1 MLYPPLILSLS
12 ISYDRTGA
20 MDIQI
25 KGCWVSNE
33 ECNRSQCVNNDP
45 TLKKNVGF
53 CCCNDDMCN
62 QVHSWSPI
70 IPEKAAESEL
80 SKMLFK
86 FTAIENIIN
95 VNLFLKPF
103 TDLTPYEEPTS
114 PFWTVFLSFVCVL
127 AAFVLVFL
135 AIYLKKRK
143 PTSFNEVPTV
153 SKGYY
158 DQILTFAINYL
169 NIYLILPRWNR
180 KWQARRSA

>member
-1 MLYPPLILSLS
+1 MIIIIMLYPPLILSLS
-12 ISYDRTGA
+12 ISYDPTGA

-80 SKMLFK
+80 SNVLFK
-86 FTAIENIIN
+86 STAIKNN
-95 VNLFLKPF
+95 NNTL
-103 TDLTPYEEPTS
+103 
-114 PFWTVFLSFVCVL
+114 C
-127 AAFVLVFL
+127 
-135 AIYLKKRK
+135 
-143 PTSFNEVPTV
+143 
-153 SKGYY
+153 
-158 DQILTFAINYL
+158 
-169 NIYLILPRWNR
+169 
-180 KWQARRSA
+180 RSHSV